1 MVAKHSVDSR
11 FSSMATPTYRRQ
23 PVWNRRSRV
32 NAGFTLVELLLVLA
46 LLAGMAS
53 LVVPSFAGLLADRG
67 MARAGDQLRV
77 AMMQARLSAMRS
89 GRTYMMQ
96 FRQGSGEMRTLPWV
110 DMNDMTEAADQ
121 TGGSSALLT
130 GGNLVG
136 GTMRAVDIEAET
148 RNAELP
154 AATTIAEVNIQ
165 SSPRSFLI
173 ETQML
178 AQASNDWGQPILF
191 YPDGSTSTAAVTMQS
206 DQVGRVV
213 VLLRGLTGEP
223 TVTDIFAP
231 LAAGAGS

>member
-1 MVAKHSVDSR
+1 
-11 FSSMATPTYRRQ
+11 MAFPSHRWHFLQ
-23 PVWNRRSRV
+23 NRRSKV
-32 NAGFTLVELLLVLA
+32 CAGFTLVELLLVLA
-46 LLAGMAS
+46 LLAGMAA
-53 LVVPSFAGLLADRG
+53 LVVPSFSGLLADRG
-67 MARAGDQLRV
+67 LARAGDQLRV

-121 TGGSSALLT
+121 TGSSSALLT
-130 GGNLVG
+130 GGTLVG
-136 GTMRAVDIEAET
+136 GTMRAVDMEAET

-173 ETQML
+173 ETQMQ

-191 YPDGSTSTAAVTMQS
+191 YPDGSTSTAAVAMQS

-223 TVTDIFAP
+223 SVTDIFAP
-231 LAAGAGS
+231 TAAGGGS

>member
-1 MVAKHSVDSR
+1 
-11 FSSMATPTYRRQ
+11 MATPSQRWRSPQ
-23 PVWNRRSRV
+23 NRRVS
-32 NAGFTLVELLLVLA
+32 ADTGFTLVELLLVLA
-46 LLAGMAS
+46 ILAGMAA
-53 LVVPSFAGLLADRG
+53 LVVPSFSGLLADRG
-67 MARAGDQLRV
+67 LARAGDQLRV

-96 FRQGSGEMRTLPWV
+96 FRQGSGELRTLPWV

-121 TGGSSALLT
+121 TGASSALLT

-136 GTMRAVDIEAET
+136 GTMRAVDIESET

-154 AATTIAEVNIQ
+154 PATTIAEVNIQ

-173 ETQML
+173 ETQMQ

-206 DQVGRVV
+206 EQVGRVV

-231 LAAGAGS
+231 IASGGGS